1 MSDEIKLSQAE
12 IDALLSGKMPVS
24 QAQELLTEEDKD
36 ALGEIGNIS
45 FGTAAT
51 ALSKLLNQRVEITT
65 PTVTVLNPDDVP
77 NDFPRPYVMV
87 SVEYTAGLTGTNA
100 LAIELNDAK
109 VIADLMLGGDG
120 TNTTMELNDL
130 HLSAVAEAMNQM
142 MGGAATALSSMFGRT
157 INISPP
163 TVRFVDLSTAGA
175 DLGLSSTIV
184 NTSFRLRIGD
194 LVDSKL
200 MQLVPVSFAK
210 ELLQLLRGNLASEQT
225 AASATS
231 PAVAER
237 GSAPHAAQ
245 SAPATLPP
253 GAQSAPSTPG
263 HQPAA
268 VHSGTRAGYANS
280 GASAEGYSAAANA
293 AASAAPQSAAAGRR
307 GVVGNE
313 ASAHTPVI
321 QKPEFVDFSAS
332 DLAPKGTPRNL
343 SLLYDVTLNITVE
356 LGRTRKSIREILD
369 LTPGSIV
376 ELDKLAGE
384 PVDILVNGKRIAIGE
399 VVVIDENFGVRVT
412 DIISPVERVRNLQ

>member
-1 MSDEIKLSQAE
+1 MSDQIKLSQAE
-12 IDALLSGKMPVS
+12 IDALLKS
-24 QAQELLTEEDKD
+24 QMAPSQGREVLSEEDKD

-51 ALSKLLNQRVEITT
+51 SLSMLLNQRVEITT
-65 PTVTVLNPDDVP
+65 PNVTVLNPEDVP
-77 NDFPRPYVMV
+77 NDFPRPYVLV

-100 LAIELNDAK
+100 LAIEINDAK
-109 VIADLMLGGDG
+109 IIADLMLGGDG
-120 TNTTMELNDL
+120 TNTAQELNEL

-142 MGGAATALSSMFGRT
+142 MGGAATALSTMFGRP

-163 TVRFVDLSTAGA
+163 TVRFVDLSTGGTE
-175 DLGLSSTIV
+175 LGFTSAIV
-184 NTSFRLRIGD
+184 NTAFRLRIGD

-210 ELLQLLRGNLASEQT
+210 ELLQLLRGNLSYGQT
-225 AASATS
+225 AAGAASTVVTAPTSAGNVAPPAAQTASSQPQSTGIHGGNASGATPAASRPTSATGQT
-231 PAVAER
+231 ATGQTVASDAR
-237 GSAPHAAQ
+237 
-245 SAPATLPP
+245 T
-253 GAQSAPSTPG
+253 
-263 HQPAA
+263 
-268 VHSGTRAGYANS
+268 
-280 GASAEGYSAAANA
+280 A
-293 AASAAPQSAAAGRR
+293 AASQAAQAGR
-307 GVVGNE
+307 GTVGN
-313 ASAHTPVI
+313 ASGANTPVI

-332 DLAPKGTPRNL
+332 EPAPRGTPRNL

-384 PVDILVNGKRIAIGE
+384 PVDILVNNKRIAIGE

>member
-12 IDALLSGKMPVS
+12 IDALLSGKMPIS

-120 TNTTMELNDL
+120 TNTAMELNEL

-142 MGGAATALSSMFGRT
+142 MGGAATALSSMFGQT

-175 DLGLSSTIV
+175 DLGISSPIV

-210 ELLQLLRGNLASEQT
+210 ELLQLLRANLASEQS

-231 PAVAER
+231 AAVAER
-237 GSAPHAAQ
+237 GSAPHAPQ
-245 SAPATLPP
+245 SNGPTAPPA
-253 GAQSAPSTPG
+253 AQSAPS
-263 HQPAA
+263 HQPAG
-268 VHSGTRAGYANS
+268 VQSGMRGGHAN
-280 GASAEGYSAAANA
+280 AAAAPAQGYSAAGNA
-293 AASAAPQSAAAGRR
+293 AASAAPQSTAAGRW
-307 GVVGNE
+307 GVVGND
-313 ASAHTPVI
+313 ASAQAPVI

-332 DLAPKGTPRNL
+332 EPAPKGTPRNL

>member
-24 QAQELLTEEDKD
+24 QAQELLTEEDRD

-120 TNTTMELNDL
+120 TNTAMELNDL

-142 MGGAATALSSMFGRT
+142 MGGAATALSSFFGRT

-175 DLGLSSTIV
+175 DLGFSSPIV

-210 ELLQLLRGNLASEQT
+210 ELLQLLRGNLASEQS

-231 PAVAER
+231 AAVAER

-245 SAPATLPP
+245 PASAVAPT
-253 GAQSAPSTPG
+253 GAQSVPS

-268 VHSGTRAGYANS
+268 AHSGIRGGHPNL
-280 GASAEGYSAAANA
+280 GPPAEGYSAAANA
-293 AASAAPQSAAAGRR
+293 AASAAPQSAAVGRR
-307 GVVGNE
+307 GVVGND
-313 ASAHTPVI
+313 ASAQAPVI

-332 DLAPKGTPRNL
+332 EPAPKGTPRNL

-369 LTPGSIV
+369 LTPGSVV